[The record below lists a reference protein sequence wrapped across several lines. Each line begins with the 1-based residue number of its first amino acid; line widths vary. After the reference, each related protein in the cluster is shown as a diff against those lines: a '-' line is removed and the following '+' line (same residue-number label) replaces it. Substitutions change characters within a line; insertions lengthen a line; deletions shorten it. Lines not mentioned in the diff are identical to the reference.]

1 MRTVYSHANQL
12 KVFYK
17 SQNLRSWL
25 RNPGEN
31 SGIVVKAWS
40 GDQPLSV
47 PSLDSELAPY
57 LQLIFNRSRA
67 HHRMRRNADTQC
79 SKDHESKHCCRGELT
94 IDFKDFGFDWIVTP
108 PSFEAYYCHGSCA
121 SGKHNK
127 F

>member
-1 MRTVYSHANQL
+1 M
-12 KVFYK
+12 
-17 SQNLRSWL
+17 

-40 GDQPLSV
+40 GDQALSV

-121 SGKHNK
+121 SGKHYYN
-127 F
+127 